1 MLRPKSP
8 HCKRHKGAEEMS
20 TRLLL
25 YIAGALNAFAAGFAA
40 GRGSLLEAFT
50 FALVAAVIAAY
61 DLQWFHPPRGR

>member
-1 MLRPKSP
+1 
-8 HCKRHKGAEEMS
+8 MS

-61 DLQWFHPPRGR
+61 DLQWFHRPRGK